1 MTAEEKPA
9 VEQPAKRSQRT
20 ALTVLGVIG
29 AILIG
34 FALGF
39 FAKLPLDDDESPIPA
54 DDSVDVGF
62 LQDMTAH
69 HLQAVE
75 MASYALKGSTD
86 VAVETLAYD
95 ILTTQQAQIGQ
106 MQGLLMLWD
115 KPLLPPPDAGY
126 MAWMTEQDSGQDHG
140 GMDMS
145 GHSGPM
151 DKMPGMA
158 TSQELSALRQ
168 AQGPA
173 FDVMFLQLM
182 LRHHQGGAGML
193 QYGGEH
199 ADIPT
204 VRNMASSMLQVQDK
218 ESAQITQMLTER
230 GASPLPMN

>member
-1 MTAEEKPA
+1 MTSDETPLET
-9 VEQPAKRSQRT
+9 QPPKRSQRT
-20 ALTVLGVIG
+20 ALTVLGVIA
-29 AILIG
+29 AIVFG

-39 FAKLPLDDDESPIPA
+39 LARLPLDDDESPIPA

-75 MASYALKGSTD
+75 MASYALKGSSD

-106 MQGLLMLWD
+106 MQGLLMLWE

-126 MAWMTEQDSGQDHG
+126 MAWMTQDSGHEHG

-145 GHSGPM
+145 AHSGPVE
-151 DKMPGMA
+151 KMPGMA

-168 AQGPA
+168 AQGPE

-193 QYGGEH
+193 KYGADH
-199 ADIPT
+199 ADIAT
-204 VRNMASSMLQVQDK
+204 IRNMAGSMLTVQDK
-218 ESAQITQMLTER
+218 ESAQITQMLAER
-230 GASPLPMN
+230 GAAPLPMN